1 MHLDTGFCNLSSAAT
16 EWHGTTQNMSFRPEI
31 VDWLRQNKNGFG
43 GINSCIKCTPIQ
55 IVATGRVGQPNGM
68 KTIQNMSFRPK
79 VVDWACL
86 LQKKQETV
94 LEA

>member
-43 GINSCIKCTPIQ
+43 GINSSIKCTPILISQ
-55 IVATGRVGQPNGM
+55 RVGCDNEM
-68 KTIQNMSFRPK
+68 ALNHPK
-79 VVDWACL
+79 H
-86 LQKKQETV
+86 EF
-94 LEA
+94 